1 MYLYRITLDRNSVQ
15 MSKCYSYESIIKCV
29 NYVINTIFPYEH
41 SKLTLKQFIN

>member
-1 MYLYRITLDRNSVQ
+1 MYFNRITLDSNSAQ
-15 MSKCYSYESIIKCV
+15 MSKCYSYESITKCA